1 MSDLR
6 LRASRL
12 QWLET
17 DGDVVALDEESLLYL
32 STNASGALLWQAL
45 ARGTSH
51 AELVDLLAG
60 AYGLERE
67 RAAEDV
73 ERYLADLDARGL
85 LER

>member
-45 ARGTSH
+45 ARGTSRD
-51 AELVDLLAG
+51 ELVGLLAD
-60 AYGLERE
+60 AYGLEQDQ
-67 RAAEDV
+67 AAGDV
-73 ERYLADLDARGL
+73 DRYLNELDGRGL